1 MPRVHDILS
10 FAKAQVDPLLTIS
23 VQDLFQF
30 HVPTVFTNRRQW
42 TDHWFRFLLKLNCQD
57 CLLLRLLPH
66 IPISSSSSWSLH
78 SSNIHALS
86 LFSAH
91 ILSWLDD
98 YWIPFVGTGC
108 RYKTFII
115 LVALLSWLASLSGP
129 ALSMKSAQISKTD
142 IKCRLISM
150 KFRSF
155 HHRLLKPDCETR
167 KHFGEFKC

>member
-42 TDHWFRFLLKLNCQD
+42 TDHWFRFLLKLNRQD
-57 CLLLRLLPH
+57 CLVLRLPH

-91 ILSWLDD
+91 ILSWPDD
-98 YWIPFVGTGC
+98 YLIPFVGTGC

-115 LVALLSWLASLSGP
+115 LVALLSWLASLSGFQLCP
-129 ALSMKSAQISKTD
+129 WKAH
-142 IKCRLISM
+142 
-150 KFRSF
+150 KFPKLTSNVV
-155 HHRLLKPDCETR
+155 
-167 KHFGEFKC
+167 

>member
-10 FAKAQVDPLLTIS
+10 FAKAQVDHLLTIS

-42 TDHWFRFLLKLNCQD
+42 TDHWFRFLLKLNRQD
-57 CLLLRLLPH
+57 CLVLRLLPH

-115 LVALLSWLASLSGP
+115 LVALLSWLASLS
-129 ALSMKSAQISKTD
+129 AQLCPWKAH
-142 IKCRLISM
+142 
-150 KFRSF
+150 KFPKRTSNVV
-155 HHRLLKPDCETR
+155 
-167 KHFGEFKC
+167 

>member
-42 TDHWFRFLLKLNCQD
+42 TDHWFRFLLKLNRQD
-57 CLLLRLLPH
+57 CLVLRLLPH

-91 ILSWLDD
+91 ILSWPDD
-98 YWIPFVGTGC
+98 YWILVVGTGC

-115 LVALLSWLASLSGP
+115 LVALLSWLASLS
-129 ALSMKSAQISKTD
+129 AQLCPWKAH
-142 IKCRLISM
+142 
-150 KFRSF
+150 KFPKRTSNVV
-155 HHRLLKPDCETR
+155 
-167 KHFGEFKC
+167 